1 MPAAQPDRHA
11 AAGEPTVVGL
21 GGQRVGHMRGDAGI
35 GQQVREPAPAVGGLE
50 GDLDGLGL
58 ELAEDAPEL
67 GGGVADPPRQHHLTG
82 GIQDDH
88 V

>member
-1 MPAAQPDRHA
+1 MGH
-11 AAGEPTVVGL
+11 VGS
-21 GGQRVGHMRGDAGI
+21 DAGI

-50 GDLDGLGL
+50 GDLDWLGL

-67 GGGVADPPRQHHLTG
+67 GWGIADPPRQHHPTG
-82 GIQDDH
+82 GIQGDY